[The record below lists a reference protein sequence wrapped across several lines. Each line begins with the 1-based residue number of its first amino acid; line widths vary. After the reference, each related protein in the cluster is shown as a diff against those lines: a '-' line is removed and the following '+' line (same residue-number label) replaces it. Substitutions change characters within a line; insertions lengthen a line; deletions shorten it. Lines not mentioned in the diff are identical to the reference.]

1 MFRLLGFCIGSLAS
15 LGALFLV
22 IGTPEFHLGDD
33 EADRAR
39 FDEAVEK
46 LRSRQAMR
54 QPDESPITEAPEPVE
69 AVADVA
75 PPVAIDP
82 FDVEETVVAP
92 GEASSQASDDLP
104 GGEAVSNDYP
114 ISNDSVPTS
123 NQVAS
128 GTWHSFWTPFRS
140 RIAAQGFVGRLE
152 NVTGLDY
159 RIVSAGKD
167 GYLVEFSY
175 GDDTELDS
183 KLERISAAT
192 GLELS
197 RGLP

>member
-46 LRSRQAMR
+46 LKSRQAMR
-54 QPDESPITEAPEPVE
+54 QPDVPPITEAPEPVQ
-69 AVADVA
+69 AVAEIE

-82 FDVEETVVAP
+82 VEVEETVA
-92 GEASSQASDDLP
+92 GLDEASSLELEEMPS
-104 GGEAVSNDYP
+104 GEADLSDYPVSND
-114 ISNDSVPTS
+114 IVPMS
-123 NQVAS
+123 DQVAS
-128 GTWHSFWTPFRS
+128 GAWHSFWTPFRS